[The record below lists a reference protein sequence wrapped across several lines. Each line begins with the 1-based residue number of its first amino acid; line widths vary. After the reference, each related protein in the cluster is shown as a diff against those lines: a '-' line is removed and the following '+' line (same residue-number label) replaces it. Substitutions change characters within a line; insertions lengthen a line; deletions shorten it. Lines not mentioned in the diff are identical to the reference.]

1 VSWFVLLLAVSCAW
15 AQCESAADCAAC
27 LALSECS
34 FCVDSTLCVL
44 TSSAPQQC
52 TTTITAPSTCPT
64 TVASTTTDATTTTT
78 TTAAATPTPTPT
90 TTTDTTTTTATTT
103 EATTTTT
110 ATITTTATTTTANTP
125 TTQQS
130 TTRGPTT
137 PTIAGA
143 STSTVS
149 VTRTTSMPSNSTKM
163 ASSRKSSPC
172 LTTADCSFDAVC
184 EASVCS
190 PCSSDAQCQEH
201 SNVLMCGPVGLCQHK
216 PLVPFD
222 APLDAGG
229 IVVLLVGAMLAASAG
244 IGGGEFY
251 VPVLF
256 LLMRF
261 SIGEA
266 IPLSS
271 TLVLGLG
278 LSNVVM
284 LARQRH
290 PYRDRPLIDVWLG
303 AIFVPFLLIGTVV
316 GILINNT
323 VPSWF
328 VLLVL
333 FILMVVAIT
342 RSGVL
347 ARRLWLK
354 ETERAKRVETEL
366 AAVESAAG
374 GTLERAGS
382 KRKQR
387 IALEQERSESER
399 AAVSG
404 LEASPSVQRLN
415 AMALDYLMVKE
426 SRVKIG
432 AVVVIATSLVIVAIS
447 SWLKGTNRD
456 TSVLGTAPCSP
467 VYWAVQFAPL
477 IVLVAIWF
485 VIARK
490 LVHEQSM
497 KETVPTYS
505 AVEGDIAWRW
515 PIAFGVAAAS
525 FFVGFITALVG
536 VGGGVVLGPLFI
548 ELGVLPEVAA
558 AVSSVISM
566 CGGLS
571 SVIQFA
577 ANDRIELGYGLLFLG
592 VGIVGS
598 LVGTNVTRRLV
609 DRLDKSAVIVVV
621 LVVMLAVSL
630 VLVIAT
636 GVLVLT
642 ETASSESF
650 AFRGVCSN

>member
-1 VSWFVLLLAVSCAW
+1 VSWFVFLLAVSCAW
-15 AQCESAADCAAC
+15 AQCDASADCSAC
-27 LALSECS
+27 LATTGCS
-34 FCVDSTLCVL
+34 FCADNAQCVSTAL
-44 TSSAPQQC
+44 QNC
-52 TTTITAPSTCPT
+52 TMAITACPT
-64 TVASTTTDATTTTT
+64 TVAITTSTSAPTTTTETTST
-78 TTAAATPTPTPT
+78 TTAAATT
-90 TTTDTTTTTATTT
+90 TTTDTTTID
-103 EATTTTT
+103 TTTTT
-110 ATITTTATTTTANTP
+110 TTDTTTATATTSISTTSTKPNTP
-125 TTQQS
+125 TNRQS
-130 TTRGPTT
+130 TTRSPTT
-137 PTIAGA
+137 TTIAG
-143 STSTVS
+143 TSTVN

-163 ASSRKSSPC
+163 ASSRKSTPC
-172 LTTADCSFDAVC
+172 VTTADCSFDFVC

-190 PCSSDAQCQEH
+190 LCLSDAQCQEH
-201 SNVLMCGPVGLCQHK
+201 SNVLVCGPVGLCQHK

-222 APLDAGG
+222 PPLDAGG

-354 ETERAKRVETEL
+354 ESERAKRVETEL
-366 AAVESAAG
+366 AAVEAAAG

-426 SRVKIG
+426 SRVKVG
-432 AVVVIATSLVIVAIS
+432 AVVVIATSLVIVAIC

-456 TSVLGTAPCSP
+456 TSVLGTEPCSP
-467 VYWAVQFAPL
+467 AYWAVQFAPL

-515 PIAFGVAAAS
+515 PIACGVAAAS

-548 ELGVLPEVAA
+548 ELAVLPEVAA

-577 ANDRIELGYGLLFLG
+577 ANNRIELGYGLLFLSI
-592 VGIVGS
+592 GIVGS
-598 LVGTNVTRRLV
+598 LIGTNVTRRLV

-650 AFRGVCSN
+650 EFRGVCS